1 MFDIYLSTEVQKF
14 HKKIKNEKL
23 KKILSECYEALKEEP
38 FQGSNIRKMV
48 GQFKGLY
55 RYRKGNLRIVYEVL
69 KEKKIVYIKVID
81 DRKNIYKK

>member
-14 HKKIKNEKL
+14 HKKIKNKKL
-23 KKILSECYEALKEEP
+23 KKILRECYNSLKEEP
-38 FQGSNIRKMV
+38 FKGANIKKMV

-69 KEKKIVYIKVID
+69 KAKKIVYIKVID
-81 DRKNIYKK
+81 DRKNIYK